1 MTKTFAPQAAA
12 LALSL
17 LATFATVAGADAMA
31 GQQYAA
37 ADAVVA
43 AQAASQPVALQTVVI
58 TGHRAIK
65 A

>member
-12 LALSL
+12 LVLSA
-17 LATFATVAGADAMA
+17 LATLATVAGADAMA
-31 GQQYAA
+31 RGQYVA

-58 TGHRAIK
+58 VGHRAK
-65 A
+65 V